1 MNKTILGIVAFT
13 FLFLF
18 GCGKK
23 EAKVVGPISDQPKE
37 EKHTASDKA
46 FIEGALTF
54 TVGVNDK
61 VVNDFIQYAVE
72 DPVQI
77 GKMLDEYQSKVSAA
91 DIEHIKQFLANNPM
105 FWRDYGLLPYV
116 SNTVFMAGY
125 EATYKGEALSYI
137 LENKWNDILDHG
149 YSYVSSTVGVMST
162 ANYNYSKPYYGYE
175 QIQIKIDT
183 LNYDRM
189 ATAQYS
195 EMAGYRAQQIEYT
208 LKPASR
214 TKEFMRPEKVT
225 VYVSG
230 AMNGAMNK
238 VLPFFVDEKYG
249 VLQVEA
255 KFNAADSFVIQ
266 MKVDTIVDRKISELE
281 SGVLATKV
289 FFTSEGT
296 NEINAFRLRLAKI
309 ATIPRM

>member
-1 MNKTILGIVAFT
+1 MNKTIFGIVACT
-13 FLFLF
+13 FLLVF

-23 EAKVVGPISDQPKE
+23 EAKVVRPISDQPKE

-61 VVNDFIQYAVE
+61 VVNDFIQYTVE

-77 GKMLDEYQSKVSAA
+77 GKLLDQYQSKASAT
-91 DIEHIKQFLANNPM
+91 DLEHIKQFLAHNPM

-137 LENKWNDILDHG
+137 LENKWNDILDRG
-149 YSYVSSTVGVMST
+149 DSYVSSTVGVMST
-162 ANYNYSKPYYGYE
+162 ANYNYSKPHYGYE
-175 QIQIKIDT
+175 QIQVKIDSI
-183 LNYDRM
+183 NYDRV
-189 ATAQYS
+189 ATAKYS
-195 EMAGYRAQQIEYT
+195 EMVGYRVQQIEYT

-225 VYVSG
+225 VYVSE

-255 KFNAADSFVIQ
+255 RFNAADSFVIQ
-266 MKVDTIVDRKISELE
+266 MKVDTIVNRKISELE
-281 SGVLATKV
+281 SSILVTKV
-289 FFTSEGT
+289 FFTSEDT
-296 NEINAFRLRLAKI
+296 NQLNAFRLRVAKI
-309 ATIPRM
+309 ATIPRL